1 MIYLQVLTGG
11 LSVLIL
17 FVLWNKYVCM
27 FMTPYDFERMF
38 ERKFGSIATRL
49 DQLEIYLMA
58 IDTQSIATDEKID
71 RINENIRFILDDID
85 NQSTKLITKVQE
97 DLEFGNDSL
106 LKSIKVEL
114 AKQMLTLEIANSKKK
129 VASRTKSSKAKTTT
143 AP

>member
-129 VASRTKSSKAKTTT
+129 VALRTKSSKAKTTT

>member
-38 ERKFGSIATRL
+38 ERKFGSIAVRL
-49 DQLEIYLMA
+49 DQLEIYLSA
-58 IDTQSIATDEKID
+58 IDTQSVATDEKID
-71 RINENIRFILDDID
+71 RLNENIRFILDDID
-85 NQSTKLITKVQE
+85 NQSIKLTNKVQE
-97 DLEFGNDSL
+97 DLDFSNSSL
-106 LKSIKVEL
+106 LKQIKVEL
-114 AKQMLTLEIANSKKK
+114 EKLPAELEAIKAKKK
-129 VASRTKSSKAKTTT
+129 VTPRTKSSKAKITT